1 MPQDRF
7 QCKECGTVDSTKF
20 TLFDNAFRCNVCG
33 AINPFYDYYDVVKY
47 EHSGKV
53 QVDGIASVESLLSS
67 ARGYLDDGN
76 YDKALRLYKKALEI
90 DPKTHVAWWGCYCC
104 EKGIAAYYR
113 YSDKYG
119 NSGPDIKAGILAD
132 LINKYGKKA
141 IDNAPDN
148 YAQVYKEALLPD
160 IQFVENVG
168 KGKYGR

>member
-1 MPQDRF
+1 MSQDRF

-33 AINPFYDYYDVVKY
+33 AINPLYDHYDVVRHEY
-47 EHSGKV
+47 SGKV
-53 QVDGIASVESLLSS
+53 EVDGIASVDSLLLS

-76 YDKALRLYKKALEI
+76 YDKALKLYKKVLEI
-90 DPKTHVAWWGCYCC
+90 DSERHVAWWGCYCC

-119 NSGPDIKAGILAD
+119 NSGPDIKAGILSR

-141 IDNAPDN
+141 VDSAPEN
-148 YAQVYKEALLPD
+148 YAQVYKEALMPD
-160 IQFVENVG
+160 IQFVEDVR
-168 KGKYGR
+168 KSKYRR